1 MERLIVSTLRLVPKS
16 YPIATNV
23 HPFVSRRIANLARM
37 HVCGTYVQ
45 WFYAALR
52 WFALPAVPEEATVID
67 GHMAPSAPSGRT
79 AENIAQAWHYAG
91 DFLAV
96 EFWASPEATAAALG
110 PALTPDQAADG
121 HAWALFADWQL
132 TPRDVEPQDL
142 APDQYREFCVLLDAM
157 WRGTSVVRRSHVYVD
172 QASTMA
178 RGWLRGYPGKLGAVS
193 QTRSFAIPG
202 RASGALAV
210 NTRLSGSLSVCGRP
224 QAEATITLRESMK
237 DASHVLRRP
246 TVDLRYLPL
255 FASEG
260 RRDRPRVH
268 ELVTDIAEDVH
279 FANAWRGDA
288 ELHIPKSV
296 HKDLDALAPIRVGKG
311 YRWSM
316 SCTVADVRV
325 LESFIEPV

>member
-1 MERLIVSTLRLVPKS
+1 M
-16 YPIATNV
+16 
-23 HPFVSRRIANLARM
+23 
-37 HVCGTYVQ
+37 
-45 WFYAALR
+45 
-52 WFALPAVPEEATVID
+52 ID
-67 GHMAPSAPSGRT
+67 GYMVPSPPPGRV
-79 AENIAQAWHYAG
+79 AENIAQPWHYAG
-91 DFLAV
+91 DFLAI
-96 EFWASPEATAAALG
+96 EFWASPEASDAALG
-110 PALTPDQAADG
+110 PALTPDQAARG

-132 TPRDVEPQDL
+132 SAHDEMADPAT
-142 APDQYREFCVLLDAM
+142 DQYREFCVLLDGM

-178 RGWLRGYPGKLGAVS
+178 RGWVQGYPRKLGAVS
-193 QTRSFAIPG
+193 QTRSFAMPG
-202 RASGALAV
+202 QASAALSAG
-210 NTRLSGSLSVCGRP
+210 TRLSGSLSVCGRP
-224 QAEATITLRESMK
+224 QAQATITLRESMNEM
-237 DASHVLRRP
+237 SHVLRRP

-268 ELVTDIAEDVH
+268 ELVTDITEDVH

-316 SCTVADVRV
+316 SCTVSDVRV